1 MGFSEQIICFL
12 LSKYITN
19 ENVLL
24 GQYFRLPVIQFLFTL
39 KFMILYADLISNN
52 TENSPGLL
60 LGLIFH
66 YKIIT
71 LKAGMILL
79 SQNTIFF
86 FKGPNYWHLE
96 HLYIKGFCK
105 NRGHYK
111 HFKLK
116 ANMVVKLIHY

>member
-86 FKGPNYWHLE
+86 
-96 HLYIKGFCK
+96 
-105 NRGHYK
+105 
-111 HFKLK
+111 
-116 ANMVVKLIHY
+116 